1 MFMKK
6 IDEIIKYR
14 DLTNNLNKRINEELN
29 SRKNIISERAF
40 GRTVKVLDAAAGTA
54 IFNTI
59 KTGGKEADFVAAG
72 IKNGDELAAVLN
84 DVKSFKSLS
93 PELKASMTAALLK
106 TPNVDKDII
115 KAAAQNITK
124 SDEWWRYKWNED
136 GTPLL
141 KDELEIILKERGYTD
156 NAIKELADIYE
167 TQKGKYVGKFVKVDP
182 TKRNVIVKGKNGS
195 DKDLQTLYNKGKYEA
210 DQAQPIPG
218 TGQYMAKNKTARS
231 ADLADKAGNIT
242 SRSVSQYYQ
251 KKGTELLT
259 AGKTRTYKQ
268 LIKLKR
274 YVDYKYT
281 RLWRNKSGWS
291 KFGILLA
298 SATGLG
304 LMSWVFAGV
313 SSAIS
318 ECLAVK
324 LSDEDFEKLKDK
336 EASERYIEI
345 SEVGVTDFDSLPGG
359 AKFYYDG
366 TLEKGGKKGTW
377 GKNGSNIEL
386 KLDGKSYIV
395 ECGDASNEV
404 STSSENPLNLATS
417 EGTSSITLP
426 DGTKLTAKL
435 FIDVPPE
442 LDTEDEIKKFQDWL
456 DANKP
461 NWCTGYKDGKLD
473 KGKNGKGYGLLG
485 PRTQTA
491 WQNYQ
496 KDYIK
501 FLSDNQEAEEFTS
514 ILQNN

>member
-1 MFMKK
+1 MKK

-14 DLTNNLNKRINEELN
+14 DLTNNLNKRISEELN
-29 SRKNIISERAF
+29 SKKNIISERGL
-40 GRTVKVLDAAAGTA
+40 GRTAKVLDAAAGNA

-59 KTGGKEADFVAAG
+59 KSGGKEADFVAAG
-72 IKNGDELAAVLN
+72 IKNGDDISAVLN

-124 SDEWWRYKWNED
+124 SDEWWKTKWNQD
-136 GTPLL
+136 GTAFTGEEL
-141 KDELEIILKERGYTD
+141 KVILKSKGYTD
-156 NAIKELADIYE
+156 DAINELRQIYQTE
-167 TQKGKYVGKFVKVDP
+167 KGKYVGKFVKIDP
-182 TKRNVIVKGKNGS
+182 SKPNVAITPEHQRELVRSGNYRARNTQGGGVTV
-195 DKDLQTLYNKGKYEA
+195 T
-210 DQAQPIPG
+210 
-218 TGQYMAKNKTARS
+218 NKTARS

-242 SRSVSQYYQ
+242 SKSVSQYYQ

-274 YVDYKYT
+274 YVDYKYA

-366 TLEKGGKKGTW
+366 TLEKEGKKGTW

-404 STSSENPLNLATS
+404 STSSENPLNLTTS

-473 KGKNGKGYGLLG
+473 KGKNGRGYGLLG

-501 FLSDNQEAEEFTS
+501 FLSDNKEADEFSS
-514 ILQNN
+514 IIQNN